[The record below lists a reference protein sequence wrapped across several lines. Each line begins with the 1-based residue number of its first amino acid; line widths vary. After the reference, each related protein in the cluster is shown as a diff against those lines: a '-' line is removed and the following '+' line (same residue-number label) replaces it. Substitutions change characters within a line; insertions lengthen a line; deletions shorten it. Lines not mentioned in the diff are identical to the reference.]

1 MDTINFEKV
10 EYKGMAVDLRQ
21 CPSDGLPE
29 IVLAGRSNVGKSS
42 LVNALTNRKS
52 IARIS
57 GTPGKTQAV
66 QYFRVDDRFYLTDLP
81 GYGYAQTS
89 RENIKQFSS
98 LVDDYLTGDRPIR
111 AVLHLLDVRHQP
123 SEGDLIMQQWLLHKG
138 LRFGV
143 VLTKADKLSGAQ
155 LRNRVQMI
163 REELSLGAGI
173 GFVAVSNQKRSGIEA
188 ARELVRGL
196 LSGNGT

>member
-111 AVLHLLDVRHQP
+111 AVCTCWMCDISRRRAI
-123 SEGDLIMQQWLLHKG
+123 SSCNNGCCIKDC
-138 LRFGV
+138 
-143 VLTKADKLSGAQ
+143 ASGWSDQGGQVERRTIAKP
-155 LRNRVQMI
+155 VQMI